1 MSAAPPSPLPPCVH
15 IVSHGPYC
23 LDGVAAA
30 VSVARYRAGTPVI
43 PHFSGNGHINEML
56 RSIHTDAAPPD
67 SELWITDISWT
78 EKETDDHLC
87 QLADHGV
94 KIYWFDH
101 HRTGLARVNRGDIHV
116 PFSDSVVSEEYSAAR
131 LVYNYLTKQLTQAG
145 QHNPAFTDF
154 AHVAALA
161 DDTDRWIHAIPGSRE
176 LALTVRTMGADRAS
190 LDGYKELLGI
200 DAQATYTPA
209 MKTAYKK
216 AVQEIQSSLELA
228 EKSRMSMRIAGTPYT
243 LVSAVCDGHPSEIG
257 DAWGKQ
263 TTQTVFA
270 FYDLAGEGLSL
281 RRYPDCPVDLSQL
294 AYTFGGGGHPAPA
307 GCRPLELYQRFAQQT
322 AQLLGAAI
330 PNLGGQD
337 TKKPAT

>member
-1 MSAAPPSPLPPCVH
+1 MSAALPSPLPPCVH
-15 IVSHGPYC
+15 IVSHGSYC
-23 LDGVAAA
+23 LDRVAAA
-30 VSVARYRAGTPVI
+30 VSVARYRAGTQII
-43 PHFSGNGHINEML
+43 PHFSGNGHVNEMM
-56 RSIHTDAAPPD
+56 RSIHSDTAPPD

-78 EKETDDHLC
+78 EKETDDHLG
-87 QLADHGV
+87 QLADCGV
-94 KIYWFDH
+94 KIYWYDH
-101 HRTGLARVNRGDIHV
+101 HRTALAQLDRDDIHV

-131 LVYNYLTKQLTQAG
+131 LVDDYLTKQLTQAD

-154 AHVAALA
+154 AHVAATA
-161 DDTDRWIHAIPGSRE
+161 DNTDRWIHAIPSSRE

-209 MKTAYKK
+209 MQTAYKK
-216 AVQEIQSSLELA
+216 AVQEIQSSFELA
-228 EKSRMSMRIAGTPYT
+228 EKSRVITSIAGTPYT

-263 TTQTVFA
+263 PNQTVFA

-281 RRYPDCPVDLSQL
+281 RRSPECPVDLSQL
-294 AYTFGGGGHPAPA
+294 ADTSGDGGHPAAA

-330 PNLGGQD
+330 PSLDGLD